1 MEMTMIMKLQRLSSP
16 TILIRE
22 TQKHND
28 DNEEEEE
35 EGDVE
40 EYQVEDGPADRRL
53 AWAYGGDEDDEDIAP
68 FEFIIHLNKRNPHRR
83 PVCSRI
89 NLIKKFEM
97 LSDDIPKI
105 LYFYVLFQMI
115 LKKEL
120 IYL

>member
-97 LSDDIPKI
+97 LSDDIPKFYI
-105 LYFYVLFQMI
+105 SMCYFRLFEI
-115 LKKEL
+115 NK
-120 IYL
+120 

>member
-1 MEMTMIMKLQRLSSP
+1 MMMIMKLQPLSLP

-22 TQKHND
+22 TRKHND
-28 DNEEEEE
+28 DNEEEE

-53 AWAYGGDEDDEDIAP
+53 AWAYGDDEDDEDIAP

-115 LKKEL
+115 
-120 IYL
+120 